1 MFACTSLNF
10 FIEKIFVPYLGIKR
24 IEDYTSKIKTEY

>member
-1 MFACTSLNF
+1 MFACTSFNF

-24 IEDYTSKIKTEY
+24 IEDYTSKIKKKY